1 MSRHFTEYIVNGVK
15 LNMGQS
21 MVIHTALQS
30 YYMEMSKKNA
40 LGKDETGESIRKG
53 CLERIKEINKITCG

>member
-1 MSRHFTEYIVNGVK
+1 MERHFTEYIVNGVK

-21 MVIHTALQS
+21 MVIHSALQS

-40 LGKDETGESIRKG
+40 LGKDKTGEAIRKG
-53 CLERIKEINKITCG
+53 YLERIKEINKITCG

>member
-1 MSRHFTEYIVNGVK
+1 MSRLFAEYIVNGVK

-30 YYMEMSKKNA
+30 YAMEMSKKNA
-40 LGKDETGESIRKG
+40 LGKDEIGENMRKG
-53 CLERIKEINKITCG
+53 YLERIREIQKIAHG